1 MSMSDKRGGT
11 LTALADQLP
20 GAPASFLPSAGP
32 ASEQVLDLLRNETL
46 TQPFL
51 ATLFWHAFVR
61 THWYGMALGRA
72 GVAGIGQFDRIV
84 VPHDGGNRFDL
95 VVLVPGYEGESVP
108 LLAEA
113 DPLDLSFEVSPGPA
127 RALARSVRRDDPG
140 FGRRRATRVPPE
152 YQDVLSR
159 AVAEVARVQEFGLVV
174 APAPDL
180 EPLTGVAAQPA
191 VPVYE
196 ADGVTLAASV
206 GVFQRD
212 GARVLA
218 TTALHAV
225 KARTTVPVGS
235 GSGTVVGRDPVTDS
249 CLLELDHDPFAGAGF
264 GLNGCSR
271 IRPPR
276 QYIQPAFDGAGSG
289 AQKTTILHGFDE
301 SILDVQPFLATK
313 LYTSPDTVPGDSGSA
328 LVEPGSDEVLGFAAY
343 RSSITSPQ
351 RFSAWVWA
359 EQVYD
364 ALGL

>member
-1 MSMSDKRGGT
+1 MSTSEQRGGT
-11 LTALADQLP
+11 LTDLADQLP

-32 ASEQVLDLLRNETL
+32 ASEQVLELLRNETL

-61 THWYGMALGRA
+61 TRWYGTALGRA
-72 GVAGIGQFDRIV
+72 GVSGIGQFDRIV

-95 VVLVPGYEGESVP
+95 VVLVPGYDGESVP

-113 DPLDLSFEVSPGPA
+113 DPLELSFEVSPGPA
-127 RALARSVRRDDPG
+127 RALAGSVRRDDPG
-140 FGRRRATRVPPE
+140 FPGLRTPRVPRE
-152 YQDVLSR
+152 YQGILSR
-159 AVAEVARVQEFGLVV
+159 AVAEVAEVQEFGLVV
-174 APAPDL
+174 AAAPEL
-180 EPLTGVAAQPA
+180 EPLSGVAAQPA

-212 GARVLA
+212 GGRVLA

-225 KARTTVPVGS
+225 KSRTTVPVGS
-235 GSGTVVGRDPVTDS
+235 GSGTVIGRDPVTDS
-249 CLLELDHDPFAGAGF
+249 CLLELDHDPFTGAGY

-271 IRPPR
+271 TRPPR
-276 QYIQPAFDGAGSG
+276 QYIQTAFAGAGSV
-289 AQKTTILHGFDE
+289 AQKTTTLHGFDE

-313 LYTSPDTVPGDSGSA
+313 LYTHPDTVPGDSGSA
-328 LVEPGSDEVLGFAAY
+328 LVEPGLDEVLGFAAY
-343 RSSITSPQ
+343 RSSMASAQ

>member
-1 MSMSDKRGGT
+1 MSMSEQRGAT
-11 LTALADQLP
+11 LTDLADRLP
-20 GAPASFLPSAGP
+20 RASASFLPSAGP
-32 ASEQVLDLLRNETL
+32 ASAQVYDELRNETL

-51 ATLFWHAFVR
+51 ATLFWHTFVR
-61 THWYGMALGRA
+61 TRWFGAALGHA
-72 GVAGIGQFDRIV
+72 GVSGMGQFERIV
-84 VPHDGGNRFDL
+84 VPHAGGDRYDL
-95 VVLVPGYEGESVP
+95 VVLVPGYQGEAVP
-108 LLAEA
+108 VLAEA
-113 DPLDLSFEVSPGPA
+113 DPFDLSLGVSPGSA
-127 RALARSVRRDDPG
+127 RSLARSARGTESG
-140 FGRRRATRVPPE
+140 FGRRFPSD
-152 YQDVLSR
+152 YQELLSQ
-159 AVAEVARVQEFGLVV
+159 AVAEVARAQEFGMVV

-180 EPLTGVAAQPA
+180 EPLGGVATQTA

-212 GARVLA
+212 GGRVLA

-225 KARTTVPVGS
+225 KSRTTVPVGR
-235 GSGTVVGRDPVTDS
+235 GSGTVVRRDPVTDS
-249 CLLELDHDPFAGAGF
+249 CLLELDHDPFAGGGF

-271 IRPPR
+271 TRPPR
-276 QYIQPAFDGAGSG
+276 QYIQTAFAGAGSG
-289 AQKTTILHGFDE
+289 AQKTTTLHGFDE

-313 LYTSPDTVPGDSGSA
+313 LYTHPDTVPGDSGSA

-343 RSSITSPQ
+343 RSSMASAQ

>member
-1 MSMSDKRGGT
+1 MSTSGYHGGT
-11 LTALADQLP
+11 LTDLADQLP
-20 GAPASFLPSAGP
+20 SAPANFLPSAGP

-61 THWYGMALGRA
+61 TRWYGVALGRA
-72 GVAGIGQFDRIV
+72 GVSGIGQFDRIV

-95 VVLVPGYEGESVP
+95 VVLVPGYQGDTVP
-108 LLAEA
+108 VMAEA
-113 DPLDLSFEVSPGPA
+113 DPRDLTFEVAPGPA
-127 RALARSVRRDDPG
+127 RALAQSVGRDEPEFG
-140 FGRRRATRVPPE
+140 GRRARRVPPG
-152 YQDVLSR
+152 YQEMLGR
-159 AVAEVARVQEFGLVV
+159 AVAEVAQVQEFGLIV

-180 EPLTGVAAQPA
+180 EPLSGVAAQPS
-191 VPVYE
+191 VPVYD
-196 ADGVTLAASV
+196 AGGTVAASV

-225 KARTTVPVGS
+225 QSRQTVPVGT
-235 GSGTVVGRDPVTDS
+235 GSGTVISRDPVTDS
-249 CLLELDHDPFAGAGF
+249 CLLELDHDPFPGGY

-276 QYIQPAFDGAGSG
+276 QYIQTAFDGAGS
-289 AQKTTILHGFDE
+289 AAPKTTTLHGFDE

-313 LYTSPDTVPGDSGSA
+313 LYTHPDTVPGDSGSA
-328 LVEPGSDEVLGFAAY
+328 LVEPSSDEVLGFAAY
-343 RSSITSPQ
+343 RSSMASAQ